1 MATVKDAVKESLM
14 GTSDEP
20 QPSQQ
25 AKANFHRHARKDEAT
40 GELFMTEDDFIEAI
54 APKHE
59 DYVRVASRLRL
70 ALPSARCVI
79 VGCCR

>member
-1 MATVKDAVKESLM
+1 MATMKDAVKESLM
-14 GTSDEP
+14 GTPDEP

-40 GELFMTEDDFIEAI
+40 GELFMTEEDFVTAI

-59 DYVRVASRLRL
+59 DYVCVAARWAVAWPFRVICHR
-70 ALPSARCVI
+70 
-79 VGCCR
+79 G